1 MKGATRQNPMKI
13 RKAVGYI
20 IQEQRELEVDFILDK
35 TQISEIV
42 NSFFDKMEYEERR
55 KWIFDNVPEPNA
67 VLVDNEKEGE
77 QPPFSPLS

>member
-1 MKGATRQNPMKI
+1 MKI

-20 IQEQRELEVDFILDK
+20 IQEQREIEVDFILDK
-35 TQISEIV
+35 TQVSEIV
-42 NSFFDKMEYEERR
+42 NSFFDRMGYDERR

>member
-1 MKGATRQNPMKI
+1 MKI

-20 IQEQRELEVDFILDK
+20 VQEQRELEVDFIIDK
-35 TQISEIV
+35 TQVSEIV
-42 NSFFDKMEYEERR
+42 NSFFDKMEYNERR

>member
-1 MKGATRQNPMKI
+1 MKI

-42 NSFFDKMEYEERR
+42 NSFFNKM
-55 KWIFDNVPEPNA
+55 
-67 VLVDNEKEGE
+67 
-77 QPPFSPLS
+77 

>member
-1 MKGATRQNPMKI
+1 MKI

-55 KWIFDNVPEPNA
+55 KWIFDNVPEPKA
-67 VLVDNEKEGE
+67 VLVDNEKEGA

>member
-1 MKGATRQNPMKI
+1 MKI

-20 IQEQRELEVDFILDK
+20 TQEQREIEVDFILDK
-35 TQISEIV
+35 TQVSEIV
-42 NSFFDKMEYEERR
+42 NSFFDKMEYNERR

-77 QPPFSPLS
+77 QPPFAPLS

>member
-1 MKGATRQNPMKI
+1 MKI

-20 IQEQRELEVDFILDK
+20 VQEQRELEVDFIIDK
-35 TQISEIV
+35 TQVSEIV
-42 NSFFDKMEYEERR
+42 NSFFDKMEYNERR

-77 QPPFSPLS
+77 QPPFAPLS

>member
-1 MKGATRQNPMKI
+1 MKI

-42 NSFFDKMEYEERR
+42 NSFFDRMEYNERR

>member
-1 MKGATRQNPMKI
+1 MKI

-20 IQEQRELEVDFILDK
+20 TQEQREIEVDFILDK
-35 TQISEIV
+35 TQVSEIV
-42 NSFFDKMEYEERR
+42 NSFFDKMEYNERR

-77 QPPFSPLS
+77 QPSFSPLS

>member
-1 MKGATRQNPMKI
+1 MKI

-35 TQISEIV
+35 TQILEIV
-42 NSFFDKMEYEERR
+42 NSFFDKMEYDERR

-77 QPPFSPLS
+77 QPPFSLLG

>member
-1 MKGATRQNPMKI
+1 MQGATRQNQMKI

-42 NSFFDKMEYEERR
+42 HSFFDKMEYNERR

-77 QPPFSPLS
+77 QPPFSPLT

>member
-1 MKGATRQNPMKI
+1 MKI

-20 IQEQRELEVDFILDK
+20 VQEQRELEVDFILDK
-35 TQISEIV
+35 TQVSEIV
-42 NSFFDKMEYEERR
+42 NSFFDKMEYNERR

-77 QPPFSPLS
+77 QPPFLPLS

>member
-1 MKGATRQNPMKI
+1 MKI

-42 NSFFDKMEYEERR
+42 NSFFDRMEYDERR
-55 KWIFDNVPEPNA
+55 KWIFGNIAEPNV
-67 VLVDNEKEGE
+67 VLVDNGKEGE

>member
-1 MKGATRQNPMKI
+1 MKI

-20 IQEQRELEVDFILDK
+20 TQEQREIEVDFILDK
-35 TQISEIV
+35 TQVSEIV
-42 NSFFDKMEYEERR
+42 NSFFDRMGYDERR

-67 VLVDNEKEGE
+67 VLVDNQKEGE